1 MMGAWIDEIYV
12 RINIRGGK
20 MSADKNTP
28 GQDKDMQMRI
38 SGLISQLRCGDAE
51 ACSDDARTQ
60 LLAIGTPAA
69 QAIMEAMRVEKG
81 AARVEMA
88 KLLRQMADRSTAGAL
103 IQLLSDDDFDV
114 RFEAVEGLSSL
125 GYDGLEPLIAAIIR
139 SPGSLKLRGAAHH
152 VLHHVA
158 SLGYYELLKPLM
170 MAIEGPI
177 PNVEVPA
184 AARKVQSEMAR
195 A

>member
-1 MMGAWIDEIYV
+1 
-12 RINIRGGK
+12 
-20 MSADKNTP
+20 MSAEKNKT
-28 GQDKDMQMRI
+28 GQEKDIQMRI
-38 SGLISQLRCGDAE
+38 SGLISQVSCGDGGS
-51 ACSDDARTQ
+51 CSEDARTQ
-60 LLAIGTPAA
+60 LLAIGTPAVP
-69 QAIMEAMRVEKG
+69 AILEAVRVEKG
-81 AARVEMA
+81 TARLEMA
-88 KLLRQMADRSTAGAL
+88 KLLRQMADPGTAPAL
-103 IQLLSDDDFDV
+103 IELLSDEDFDV

-125 GYDGLEPLIAAIIR
+125 GYAGLGPLVAAIIR
-139 SPGSLKLRGAAHH
+139 NPGSLKLRGAAHH

-184 AARKVQSEMAR
+184 AARKVQNELAR